1 MSTELSTT
9 QKQEV
14 AFKQMSEKVKL
25 VLASNVNSIE
35 NSLIVANAIGF
46 LRESLTPEIMAPIM
60 ALQGSK
66 LGFKTDRDV
75 VKNPSTGK
83 YEKGPGYP
91 FEIVKD
97 CFTEMSLIG
106 LLPTGNMWNII
117 AGNAYITKEG
127 GTYLLKNLVPG
138 LKYAIMFPEVNQS
151 DDKKTA
157 NVKANIKWEL
167 NGEKREENIDFPVKS
182 DAYTTFDSLIGK
194 ADRKA
199 KVWLYNQVS
208 GLNISDGDIEDIP
221 HVEIKPSINPIA
233 IGNEKEEKRILD
245 HIENSKTITELL
257 GCKSKISPENK
268 VTFEP
273 YITKYIELSETLD
286 QIKAIESYVPNDN
299 LDLIVLLDDKKRSF
313 NAKKS

>member
-1 MSTELSTT
+1 MSTELNTT

-14 AFKQMSEKVKL
+14 AFKEMSDKVKI

-35 NSLIVANAIGF
+35 NSLVVANAISF
-46 LRESLTPEIMAPIM
+46 LRENLTPEIMSPIM
-60 ALQGSK
+60 SLQGSK

-75 VKNPSTGK
+75 VKNQNTGK
-83 YEKGPGYP
+83 YEKGSGYP
-91 FEIVKD
+91 MEIVKD
-97 CFTEMSLIG
+97 CFIEMSLIG
-106 LLPTGNMWNII
+106 LLPTNNHWNII
-117 AGNAYITKEG
+117 GSNAYITKEG

-151 DDKKTA
+151 ADKKTA

-221 HVEIKPSINPIA
+221 HVEVKSSINPTI
-233 IGNEKEEKRILD
+233 ISNEKEEKRVLE
-245 HIENSKTITELL
+245 HIEKSKTIKDLV
-257 GCKSKISPENK
+257 GCKSKINPENK
-268 VTFEP
+268 ATFVS
-273 YITKYIELSETLD
+273 YIEKYIELSETSE
-286 QIKAIESYVPNDN
+286 QIKAVESYIPNDDM
-299 LDLIVLLDDKKRSF
+299 DLLVLFDDKKRSL
-313 NAKKS
+313 NVTKS

>member
-35 NSLIVANAIGF
+35 NSLAVANAIGY
-46 LRESLTPEIMAPIM
+46 LREVLTPEIMAPIM

-66 LGFKTDRDV
+66 LGFKTDRDL
-75 VKNPSTGK
+75 VKNRNTGK

-91 FEIVKD
+91 LEVVQD
-97 CFTEMSLIG
+97 CFIEMSLNG
-106 LLPTGNMWNII
+106 LLPTGNMFNII
-117 AGNAYITKEG
+117 AGNAYVTKEG
-127 GTYLLKNLVPG
+127 GTFLLKTQVPS
-138 LKYAIMFPEVNQS
+138 LKYSISYPNVSQS
-151 DDKKTA
+151 ADKLTA
-157 NVKANIKWEL
+157 NVTAVIKWEL
-167 NGEKREENIDFPVKS
+167 NGDKREETVPFPIKS
-182 DAYTTFDSLIGK
+182 DAFTTFDSLIGK
-194 ADRKA
+194 AERKA
-199 KVWLYNQVS
+199 KIWLYNQVS
-208 GLNISDGDIEDIP
+208 GLNISDGDIEEIP
-221 HVEIKPSINPIA
+221 HVEIKPSVNPTA

-245 HIENSKTITELL
+245 HIENSKTITELV

-273 YITKYIELSETLD
+273 YITKYIELAETLD
-286 QIKAIESYVPNDN
+286 QINAIESYVPNDN